1 MWFRK
6 ADKWPAISI
15 LRSVVIGTHRGASVS
30 ACLLVTTRCKDEYE
44 QNQIVCIVKEPG
56 RVQGTSAPDR
66 SGCPNAAATGLSV
79 VEKVAVGAANMRYL
93 AAGCGAAIQH
103 ERGGTDEFHAE
114 PHTI

>member
-1 MWFRK
+1 LKLFSFGEGVPAFLDATHRHNKDTKQGRMWFRK

-66 SGCPNAAATGLSV
+66 TRMP
-79 VEKVAVGAANMRYL
+79 
-93 AAGCGAAIQH
+93 
-103 ERGGTDEFHAE
+103 
-114 PHTI
+114 